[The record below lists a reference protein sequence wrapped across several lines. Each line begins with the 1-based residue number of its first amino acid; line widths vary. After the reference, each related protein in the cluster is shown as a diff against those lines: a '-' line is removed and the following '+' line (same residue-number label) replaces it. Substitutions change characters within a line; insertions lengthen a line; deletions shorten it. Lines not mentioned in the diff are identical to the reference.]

1 MKKIFISVL
10 ALTMC
15 LSMLVACKPSDN
27 NPAETTSTPDTTT
40 SVVVTTEEPKEPTK
54 FELQFSVENEKL
66 LSEVINNVES
76 GSVLTDVPKFST
88 KETSRVKAGNAGYT
102 YIYEKA
108 SLDLYNA
115 YCDNLSANN
124 FAQYTETEFNA
135 EKTAKYKNYFTT
147 FISKVSQVDI
157 EFHAAQ
163 SLMYVTHTPRTASVL
178 PEREAPEYTEAGANY
193 PTMVTQLGHEDIE
206 VETSLGLIIRLAD
219 GSFVLYDSGHN
230 REGIVDRIY
239 ETLVKQAP
247 DPDNIVISAWIITHG
262 HGDHTGAFMG
272 FTDKYAKASNITLK
286 QIVYNFPDSS
296 ILDDGL
302 AEQNTAVKKIKA
314 WGNDVEILKPHTG
327 NVLYYA
333 DVKFNV
339 LYTQE
344 NYLAVSNRFGNYNTS
359 SLVLQMVTKDGTKIL
374 LAADHPVSGVY
385 QEVTW
390 CEGAL
395 YNWYGDFIESYVSTT
410 FHHGLGGGA
419 DTKIYYTIKPKI
431 VLWCVTNDKI
441 NKNNMK
447 QNTFNEYF
455 AGPSAASKNKV
466 TYYIAGD
473 NVQVLTFANG
483 VATVKEYDSF
493 AAYKNS

>member
-1 MKKIFISVL
+1 MKKLLCAIL
-10 ALTMC
+10 AILMC
-15 LSMLVACKPSDN
+15 MSALVACTPSDE
-27 NPAETTSTPDTTT
+27 NPASTTGVDTEAT
-40 SVVVTTEEPKEPTK
+40 VANTEAPSEPTK

-66 LSEVINNVES
+66 LSEVINDVKS
-76 GSVLTDVPKFST
+76 GSILTDVPKFST

-102 YIYEKA
+102 YIYKNS

-115 YCDNLSANN
+115 YCDHLSANS

-147 FISKVSQVDI
+147 FISRVSQVDI
-157 EFHAAQ
+157 EFHAAE
-163 SLMYVTHTPRTASVL
+163 SLMYVTHTPRTSSVL
-178 PEREAPEYTEAGANY
+178 PLREAPTYTEAGANY
-193 PTMVTQLGHEDIE
+193 PTMITQIGYEDIE
-206 VETSLGLIIRLAD
+206 PESSLGLIIRLAD

-230 REGIVDRIY
+230 KDAIVDRIY

-247 DPDNIVISAWIITHG
+247 DPNNIVISAWIITHA

-286 QIVYNFPDSS
+286 QIVYNFPDTS

-302 AEQNTAVKKIKA
+302 SEQNNAVKKINA
-314 WGNDVEILKPHTG
+314 WGDDVEILKPHTG

-344 NYLAVSNRFGNYNTS
+344 NYLAVRNRFGNYNTS
-359 SLVLQMVTKDGTKIL
+359 SLVLQMVTKDGTEIL
-374 LAADHPVSGVY
+374 LGADHPVSGVY
-385 QEVTW
+385 LGITW

-395 YNWYGDFIESYVSTT
+395 YNWYGDFIESYVTTT

-419 DTKIYYTIKPKI
+419 DTQIYYIIKPKI
-431 VLWCVTNDKI
+431 VLWCVTNTKI
-441 NKNNMK
+441 NANDMK
-447 QNTFNEYF
+447 QNAFNEYF
-455 AGPSAASKNKV
+455 AKPQSAAKNKV

-473 NVQVLTFANG
+473 NVQILTFADG
-483 VATVKEYDSF
+483 KATVVEYDNYN
-493 AAYKNS
+493 AYKNS